1 MAQLLGIVDYIV
13 IAITLAL
20 STLIG
25 LYFRFSG
32 GRQKTTNEFLM
43 GNQNVHILPV
53 AVSIIA
59 TSLSSVS
66 VLGVPAEMYLHGTQ
80 YVITGLG
87 IPLGGLLAAYG
98 FLPVFYEMQVSTAY
112 QYLEKRFGKTI
123 RTFVA
128 TLYTFLTGGLKAVV
142 WTVVFQS
149 ALMYLAMVAL
159 IVKISMM
166 LGFNEVFDIAR
177 RGGRFIFFEFSGDLT
192 ERYTFWNSFAYGFT
206 FWLLLYGSNQSTIQ
220 RFLSVGSLRKAQQ

>member
-128 TLYTFLTGGLKAVV
+128 TLYTFLTVLDMGVVLYAPALALNAVTGLSTWASILSIAAVCMV
-142 WTVVFQS
+142 YSSQGF
-149 ALMYLAMVAL
+149 AL
-159 IVKISMM
+159 
-166 LGFNEVFDIAR
+166 
-177 RGGRFIFFEFSGDLT
+177 FEDT
-192 ERYTFWNSFAYGFT
+192 RC
-206 FWLLLYGSNQSTIQ
+206 
-220 RFLSVGSLRKAQQ
+220 

>member
-1 MAQLLGIVDYIV
+1 MPLSLGIVDYIV
-13 IAITLAL
+13 IAITLAI

-43 GNQNVHILPV
+43 GNQNVHIVPV
-53 AVSIIA
+53 AVSVIA

-66 VLGVPAEMYLHGTQ
+66 VLGVPAEMYLYGTQ

-112 QYLEKRFGKTI
+112 EYLERRFGKTT
-123 RTFVA
+123 RTVVA
-128 TLYTFLTGGLKAVV
+128 TLYTLLTVSTVLSNIYGLGRDVV
-142 WTVVFQS
+142 
-149 ALMYLAMVAL
+149 
-159 IVKISMM
+159 
-166 LGFNEVFDIAR
+166 
-177 RGGRFIFFEFSGDLT
+177 
-192 ERYTFWNSFAYGFT
+192 GFT
-206 FWLLLYGSNQSTIQ
+206 NKDTVLSQSLYY
-220 RFLSVGSLRKAQQ
+220 AE